1 LFLKMVLPSKTKTIK
16 IPKSKLSVDVTISV
30 SRSFGVNFEWYGLR
44 PQHGSFYTF
53 HLPFVV
59 LSVDLFDNK
68 KMEAFVQSIEQQ
80 AAMIGIAEF
89 GQLQDRLDE
98 KYANEKK
105 SK

>member
-1 LFLKMVLPSKTKTIK
+1 MLPNKTKTVK
-16 IPKSKLSVDVTISV
+16 IPKSGLSADVTIALNRSV
-30 SRSFGVNFEWYGLR
+30 GVNFEWYGFR

-105 SK
+105 END